1 MHMSARRS
9 VAAQRSGHRSQMAGD
24 SGLASMADLEMGSAV
39 DSVGTEGSGTGADLV
54 GGAGL
59 DGADAGDAA
68 SDGDGAGALAS
79 VGAGI
84 RGGDGATRTIH
95 TRMVRTRIGE
105 VMAGMADTT
114 ITRRTVRT

>member
-1 MHMSARRS
+1 
-9 VAAQRSGHRSQMAGD
+9 
-24 SGLASMADLEMGSAV
+24 MADLGMGSEA
-39 DSVGTEGSGTGADLV
+39 DLVGTEGSGSTADLV
-54 GGAGL
+54 GGAGS

-68 SDGDGAGALAS
+68 LDGVGDGALAS